1 MKDTPQPGTNKQE
14 GTSVESLLWAG
25 GIARPSPLSALSWLL
40 NSVCAQ
46 R

>member
-14 GTSVESLLWAG
+14 GTSAEYLLWAG
-25 GIARPSPLSALSWLL
+25 SNARPSPLSALPWPL

-46 R
+46 T